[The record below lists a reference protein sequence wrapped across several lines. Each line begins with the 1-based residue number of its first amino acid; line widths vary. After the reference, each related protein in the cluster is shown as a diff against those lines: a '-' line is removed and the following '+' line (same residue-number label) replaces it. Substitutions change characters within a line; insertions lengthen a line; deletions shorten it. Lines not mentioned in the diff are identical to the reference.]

1 MLKVDKKD
9 YNEIDIYYIAYVTV
23 KKIGNCKNINSE
35 NPLYLMI
42 NEIIG
47 YFEEKNENKY
57 LVLDDVNEN
66 KEVSKKYEEVWEGVK
81 KEIETINGG
90 EKIEYGKDYMK
101 IRFKSNDDLP
111 LNKPI
116 KLRLLTIIIR
126 SVFSED
132 GKFYPQLFL
141 DDALYEL

>member
-1 MLKVDKKD
+1 MKKF
-9 YNEIDIYYIAYVTV
+9 
-23 KKIGNCKNINSE
+23 GR
-35 NPLYLMI
+35 
-42 NEIIG
+42 
-47 YFEEKNENKY
+47 
-57 LVLDDVNEN
+57 VL
-66 KEVSKKYEEVWEGVK
+66 K

-90 EKIEYGKDYMK
+90 KKIEYGKDLKK

-116 KLRLLTIIIR
+116 KLCLLTIIIR